1 VAADEELYRR
11 WAEGDR
17 SAGQR
22 LVDRYLAAI
31 SRFFANKAVREVDV
45 EDLVST
51 TFERCA
57 RALGGFRAD
66 SSFRTYLFGIAHNV
80 LREHVKRASR
90 DVEVDL
96 GTTSLRDLGPSPSS
110 VVALAEERALL
121 LAALRAVPIETQIV
135 LELSHFEGLGRAE
148 IAEILGVP
156 PGTVAS
162 RLRRGRARLEE
173 ALRMLSG
180 SPRQLEAT
188 LQGLERWMEEIGR
201 AIDDAGSE

>member
-1 VAADEELYRR
+1 MAADEELYRR

-22 LVDRYLAAI
+22 LVDRHLASI
-31 SRFFANKAVREVDV
+31 SRFFANKAVRDVDV

-57 RALGGFRAD
+57 RGLGGFRAD

-80 LREHVKRASR
+80 LREHVKRAAR
-90 DVEVDL
+90 GVEVDL
-96 GTTSLRDLGPSPSS
+96 GATSLRDLGPSPSS
-110 VVALAEERALL
+110 VVAMAEERALL
-121 LAALRAVPIETQIV
+121 LAALRAVSIETQIV
-135 LELSHFEGLGRAE
+135 LELSYFEGLGRAE
-148 IAEILGVP
+148 IAELLGVP

-180 SPRQLEAT
+180 SPRQLQAT

-201 AIDDAGSE
+201 AIDDEAPA